1 MTFFHLTGTLWTYCL
16 FTEPAYQSPGKE
28 FTMNQVRLIIAL
40 VTLAFALPSHAG
52 EFPTVQQ
59 AADAFLRGVPEDGY
73 LITAEKLHE
82 RLKNGGKDFVV
93 VDVRIPKEKTYD
105 QGHIPGAISLGYP
118 TIAKP
123 ENLAILPK
131 DKDIILYCNT
141 GHEENKVLAVLRM
154 LGYQAYG
161 LKWGYM
167 AWKVLP
173 PTGLTLKA
181 IEGSILNNYPVE
193 K

>member
-1 MTFFHLTGTLWTYCL
+1 
-16 FTEPAYQSPGKE
+16 
-28 FTMNQVRLIIAL
+28 MNKIRLIIAL
-40 VTLAFALPSHAG
+40 ATLTFAFPAHAG
-52 EFPTVQQ
+52 EGPTVQQ
-59 AADAFLRGVPEDGY
+59 AADTFLRGVPDDSY
-73 LITAEKLHE
+73 LITAEKLLE
-82 RLKNGGKDFVV
+82 RLKTGGKDFVI

-118 TIAKP
+118 TIAIQ
-123 ENLAILPK
+123 ENLAKLPK

-141 GHEENKVLAVLRM
+141 GHEENKVLTVLRM
-154 LGYQAYG
+154 LGYRAYG

-167 AWKVLP
+167 SWKVLP

-181 IEGSILNNYPVE
+181 IEGSILNNYLVE